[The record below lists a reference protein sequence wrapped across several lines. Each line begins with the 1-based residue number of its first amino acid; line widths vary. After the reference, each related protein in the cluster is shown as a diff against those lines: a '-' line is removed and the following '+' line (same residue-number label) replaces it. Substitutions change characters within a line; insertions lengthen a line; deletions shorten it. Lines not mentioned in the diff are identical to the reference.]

1 MNNYIKIPVIAIT
14 ALSVLGGPVAVI
26 AQDKPKAPAAASA
39 NEEVINL
46 AVSGMV

>member
-14 ALSVLGGPVAVI
+14 ALSVLGGPVAVV
-26 AQDKPKAPAAASA
+26 AQDKPKAPAAVNA
-39 NEEVINL
+39 NEGIVNL